1 MDDFARAQIEA
12 LKRRVED
19 LEHHLKMAYEHIGM
33 DTSVL
38 IPNTTQIDPHLA
50 DMLRRGQAV
59 KAMKVYADTHGVD
72 LMTAKIAIEKLMAE
86 GRYPG
91 S

>member
-12 LKRRVED
+12 LKRRVEE
-19 LEHHLKMAYEHIGM
+19 LEHHLRMVYEHTGM

-38 IPNTTQIDPHLA
+38 IPGDPEIDQHLA

-59 KAMKVYADTHGVD
+59 KAMKVYSDTHGVD
-72 LMTAKIAIEKLMAE
+72 LLTAKNAIEKMIAQ
-86 GRYPG
+86 GRFPG
-91 S
+91 A